1 MTVDSF
7 DFSNKRVLVTG
18 GSRGIGLGIARG
30 FANACAELFIIGT
43 NEKVYE
49 SADQLS
55 LETGT
60 NVVGIVCDISDRG
73 AVCKVFEQ
81 LDRLDVLI
89 NNAGYE
95 RLTPILEDGSEV
107 ESVFRKIVDTNIL
120 GTYYVTREAVKKMKS
135 GSSIVITAS
144 VWGKT
149 GMAGFTAYC
158 ATKHANIG
166 FMRSLA
172 DELGP
177 HGINVNAV
185 CPGWVK
191 TDAAMRSLSI
201 IANDQRKSEN
211 DCLDE
216 ILSAQAIGGLMEP
229 DDMATTYLFLAS
241 DHAKNI
247 TGQTLN
253 VDRGELIA

>member
-95 RLTPILEDGSEV
+95 RLTPILERAETYSLV
-107 ESVFRKIVDTNIL
+107 IL
-120 GTYYVTREAVKKMKS
+120 R
-135 GSSIVITAS
+135 GSSSTA
-144 VWGKT
+144 
-149 GMAGFTAYC
+149 
-158 ATKHANIG
+158 I
-166 FMRSLA
+166 LA
-172 DELGP
+172 FST
-177 HGINVNAV
+177 I
-185 CPGWVK
+185 
-191 TDAAMRSLSI
+191 
-201 IANDQRKSEN
+201 
-211 DCLDE
+211 
-216 ILSAQAIGGLMEP
+216 
-229 DDMATTYLFLAS
+229 
-241 DHAKNI
+241 
-247 TGQTLN
+247 
-253 VDRGELIA
+253 